1 MEDPLGFLDDEAHET
16 TEGVSPEAPETVVEA
31 APEPVETVE
40 EATST
45 DVKEEEV
52 TAPSADDEPV
62 KQGQFHA
69 LLAEREKRQNAER
82 ERAQLQAQI
91 AELRAQSQPQIDP
104 DLQPE
109 EYRAQQQAVAE
120 HQRNVQEATTSE
132 LITRGI
138 YEAQGK
144 PEVVDQAL
152 EWAKSTGAISYFLQG
167 PARWQNMVKAYQQV
181 QKTQEANTVYEAVGG
196 DIEAYKAKVIAD
208 HMATLTSRTPTQP
221 RAPRGTF
228 AAVGSEG
235 APEAVETGSAF
246 DQAFSD

>member
-16 TEGVSPEAPETVVEA
+16 TEGVSPEAPEA
-31 APEPVETVE
+31 AEPETVETVEEVE

-62 KQGQFHA
+62 KAGQFHA

-82 ERAQLQAQI
+82 ERAQLQAEI
-91 AELRAQSQPQIDP
+91 SRLRAQSQPQIDP

-109 EYRAQQQAVAE
+109 EYRAHQEAVAE

-144 PEVVDQAL
+144 PEIVDQAL
-152 EWAKSTGAISYFLQG
+152 EWAKSTGAVAYFQQG

-208 HMATLTSRTPTQP
+208 HMATLTSQTPAQP

-235 APEAVETGSAF
+235 APDAVETGSAF
-246 DQAFSD
+246 DRAFSD